1 MANALGYLATNG
13 TTKNTYQ
20 KKHVTLYEDWFRLWN
35 GASGVI
41 DQNCR
46 LHTALT
52 AQQQAQPPSVYLAKI
67 ISFVLLSDVGAGGGG
82 WVMALFQLSGIFL
95 MFTATAGFLLGVS
108 SLHDFVFEGRL
119 GGRWGIFYCC
129 NLNLDI
135 RHNPNASNRLQ
146 VQTIIFWC
154 SIIMV

>member
-1 MANALGYLATNG
+1 MANALGYLATYG
-13 TTKNTYQ
+13 TTKNTSQ
-20 KKHVTLYEDWFRLWN
+20 KKRVTLYEDWFRLWN

-52 AQQQAQPPSVYLAKI
+52 AQQQAQPPSVYWGKI
-67 ISFVLLSDVGAGGGG
+67 IFFVLLSDVGGGG
-82 WVMALFQLSGIFL
+82 VMALFQLSGIFL
-95 MFTATAGFLLGVS
+95 MFTATAGFLLGVC
-108 SLHDFVFEGRL
+108 SLHDFAFEGRL

-135 RHNPNASNRLQ
+135 RHNPTACNRLQ